1 VHFEVGDT
9 IKRAGGKDA
18 NYLGLELKYAW

>member
-9 IKRAGGKDA
+9 VKRAGGKDA
-18 NYLGLELKYAW
+18 NYLGLELKYGW